1 MKSTERGR
9 PAHTAGPA
17 LFGPALFGPALFRSG
32 RNGDGNRSRT
42 GPVSSP
48 LPIT

>member
-9 PAHTAGPA
+9 PAHTA
-17 LFGPALFGPALFRSG
+17 GPALFGPALFRSG